1 MAFPRRQFLHGAAA
15 SPGLSALPRLA
26 RARPFIGQIGGASM
40 RAREMTFQNR
50 HQVAPIKRA
59 ITRRRLMQLAAACAF
74 SLGAVARNAQ
84 AQVYPNRTIRLI
96 APFPAGGG
104 TDSAARIIAARLS
117 ELLGQQVVVDNRPGA
132 GSNIGAEAVARS
144 APDGYT
150 LLLAAPTLAINR
162 FLYASLNYDSVAD
175 LAPVSLLCRFPNI
188 LAVPLSSPLISV
200 RTFIE
205 YARANPGKV
214 TYSSPGIGTTPHLSG
229 ELFKRVAGIEIVHVP
244 YRGAGAGAITDTV
257 AGRVDS
263 AINTAGSLLQTV
275 RSGQLRGLA
284 VTTLKRF
291 PTAPELPTFAES
303 GVADY
308 DVSSWYA
315 LFVPAKTSPEIIAR
329 LNVATV
335 TALSEPAVRA
345 RFELL
350 GVVVESS
357 TPEALGALLQ
367 SEIDK
372 WGPII
377 KAAGIS
383 TSN

>member
-1 MAFPRRQFLHGAAA
+1 M
-15 SPGLSALPRLA
+15 
-26 RARPFIGQIGGASM
+26 
-40 RAREMTFQNR
+40 
-50 HQVAPIKRA
+50 KKA
-59 ITRRRLMQLAAACAF
+59 INRRRLMELTAAFAA
-74 SLGAVARNAQ
+74 SSAVAHNVQAQ
-84 AQVYPNRTIRLI
+84 AYPNRTIRLI

-117 ELLGQQVVVDNRPGA
+117 ELLGQQIVVDNRPGA

-150 LLLAAPTLAINR
+150 LLLAAPPLAVNR
-162 FLYASLNYDSVAD
+162 FLYASLNYDSVTD

-188 LAVPLSSPLISV
+188 LAVAVSSPLTSV
-200 RTFIE
+200 RSFID

-229 ELFKRVAGIEIVHVP
+229 ELFKRMAGIELIHVP
-244 YRGAGAGAITDTV
+244 YRGAGAGATTDAI

-263 AINTAGSLLQTV
+263 AINTTGSLLQTV

-291 PTAPELPTFAES
+291 PTAPELPTIAES
-303 GVADY
+303 GIPGF

-315 LFVPAKTSPEIIAR
+315 LFVPAKTPPEIIAR
-329 LNVATV
+329 LNAVTV

-345 RFELL
+345 KFELL

>member
-1 MAFPRRQFLHGAAA
+1 M
-15 SPGLSALPRLA
+15 
-26 RARPFIGQIGGASM
+26 
-40 RAREMTFQNR
+40 
-50 HQVAPIKRA
+50 KKA
-59 ITRRRLMQLAAACAF
+59 ITRRRLIKLTAALAA
-74 SLGAVARNAQ
+74 SSAVAHNVQAQ
-84 AQVYPNRTIRLI
+84 AYPNRIIRLI

-104 TDSAARIIAARLS
+104 TDSAARIIAAGLS
-117 ELLGQQVVVDNRPGA
+117 EMGQQVVVDNRPGA
-132 GSNIGAEAVARS
+132 GSNIGAEAAARA

-150 LLLAAPTLAINR
+150 LLLGAPTLAINR
-162 FLYASLNYDSVAD
+162 FIYASLNYDSVAD

-188 LAVPLSSPLISV
+188 LAVPVSSPLTSV
-200 RTFIE
+200 RSFID
-205 YARANPGKV
+205 YARANPGKL

-229 ELFKRVAGIEIVHVP
+229 ELFKRMAGIELVHVP
-244 YRGAGAGAITDTV
+244 YRGAGAGAITDTI

-263 AINTAGSLLQTV
+263 AINTTGSLLQTV

-291 PTAPELPTFAES
+291 PTAPELPTIAES
-303 GVADY
+303 GVPGF

-315 LFVPAKTSPEIIAR
+315 LFVPAKTPPEIIAR
-329 LNVATV
+329 LNAATV
-335 TALSEPAVRA
+335 TAISDPAVKA
-345 RFELL
+345 RFEPL

-357 TPEALGALLQ
+357 TPQGLAALLR

-383 TSN
+383 ASN

>member
-1 MAFPRRQFLHGAAA
+1 M
-15 SPGLSALPRLA
+15 
-26 RARPFIGQIGGASM
+26 
-40 RAREMTFQNR
+40 
-50 HQVAPIKRA
+50 KKA
-59 ITRRRLMQLAAACAF
+59 ITRRRVMELTAAFAA
-74 SLGAVARNAQ
+74 SSAVAHNVQAQ
-84 AQVYPNRTIRLI
+84 AYPNRTIRLI

-132 GSNIGAEAVARS
+132 GSNIGAEAAARS

-150 LLLAAPTLAINR
+150 LLLGALALAINR
-162 FLYASLNYDSVAD
+162 FLYASLNYDSVTD

-188 LAVPLSSPLISV
+188 LAVPMSSLLTSV
-200 RTFIE
+200 STFID
-205 YARANPGKV
+205 YAKANPGKV

-229 ELFKRVAGIEIVHVP
+229 ELFKRMAGIELIHVP
-244 YRGAGAGAITDTV
+244 YRGAGAGAITDTI

-263 AINTAGSLLQTV
+263 TINTTGSLLQTV

-291 PTAPELPTFAES
+291 PTTPELPTIAES
-303 GVADY
+303 GVPGF

-315 LFVPAKTSPEIIAR
+315 LFVPAKTPPEIIAT
-329 LNVATV
+329 LNAATV
-335 TALSEPAVRA
+335 TALSEPAVKA
-345 RFELL
+345 RFEPL

-357 TPEALGALLQ
+357 TPEWLGALLQ

-383 TSN
+383 ASN

>member
-1 MAFPRRQFLHGAAA
+1 
-15 SPGLSALPRLA
+15 
-26 RARPFIGQIGGASM
+26 M
-40 RAREMTFQNR
+40 RARE
-50 HQVAPIKRA
+50 IA
-59 ITRRRLMQLAAACAF
+59 ISEIASRSMKKAMTRRRLMELTAAFALSSALAHN
-74 SLGAVARNAQ
+74 VPAQ
-84 AQVYPNRTIRLI
+84 AYPNRTIRLI

-132 GSNIGAEAVARS
+132 GSNIGAEAAARS

-150 LLLAAPTLAINR
+150 LLLGAPPLAINR
-162 FLYASLNYDSVAD
+162 FLYPSLNYDSVTD

-188 LAVPLSSPLISV
+188 LAVPMASRLTSV
-200 RTFIE
+200 RTFID

-229 ELFKRVAGIEIVHVP
+229 ELFKRMAGIDLVHVP
-244 YRGAGAGAITDTV
+244 YRGAGAGAITDTI

-263 AINTAGSLLQTV
+263 AINTTGSLLQTV

-291 PTAPELPTFAES
+291 PTAPELPTIAES
-303 GVADY
+303 GVLGF

-315 LFVPAKTSPEIIAR
+315 LFVPAKTPPEIIAR
-329 LNVATV
+329 LNAATV

-345 RFELL
+345 RFEPL

-357 TPEALGALLQ
+357 TPEGLGALLQ

-383 TSN
+383 ASN

>member
-1 MAFPRRQFLHGAAA
+1 M
-15 SPGLSALPRLA
+15 
-26 RARPFIGQIGGASM
+26 
-40 RAREMTFQNR
+40 
-50 HQVAPIKRA
+50 KKA
-59 ITRRRLMQLAAACAF
+59 ITRRRLMELTAAFAA
-74 SLGAVARNAQ
+74 STAVAHNVQAQ
-84 AQVYPNRTIRLI
+84 AYPNRTIRLI

-132 GSNIGAEAVARS
+132 GSNIGAEAAARS

-150 LLLAAPTLAINR
+150 LLLGAPALAINR
-162 FLYASLNYDSVAD
+162 FLYASVNYDSVTD

-188 LAVPLSSPLISV
+188 LAVPVSSPLTSV
-200 RTFIE
+200 GSFID
-205 YARANPGKV
+205 YARANPGKL

-229 ELFKRVAGIEIVHVP
+229 ELFKRMAGIEIIHVP
-244 YRGAGAGAITDTV
+244 YRGAGAGAITDTI

-263 AINTAGSLLQTV
+263 AINTTGSLLQTV
-275 RSGQLRGLA
+275 RSGQLRALA

-291 PTAPELPTFAES
+291 PTAPELPTIAES
-303 GVADY
+303 GVPGF

-315 LFVPAKTSPEIIAR
+315 LFVPAKTPPEIIAK
-329 LNVATV
+329 LNAATV
-335 TALSEPAVRA
+335 TALSEPAVMA
-345 RFELL
+345 RFEPL

-357 TPEALGALLQ
+357 TPEGLGALLQ

-383 TSN
+383 PSN